1 MELQRQENRTLV
13 KVEEKGLKNFRSLV
27 LYRKQRFNQGG
38 RERNEHKR
46 APELQVSIVIE
57 NQEQFD

>member
-1 MELQRQENRTLV
+1 MELQRRENRTFV

-27 LYRKQRFNQGG
+27 LYRKQKFGQSGG
-38 RERNEHKR
+38 ERNDHKR
-46 APELQVSIVIE
+46 APELQISIVIE